1 MQIDAV
7 MTIDE
12 RRKYLYGMQQR
23 YRPANKTVR
32 QSLLDEMEEV
42 THLHRKSLIRLMG
55 GSLQRQPRR
64 EQRGRSY
71 TAEVDDALRLVAESY
86 DYLCAERLTPSLVT
100 MVEHL
105 ATHHEI
111 QPSLALL
118 EQLSRIS
125 VSTVQRISQRIGQDQ
140 RRQPRRP
147 PGSANAV
154 SKEIPMG
161 RIAWD
166 EKQPGHFEIDLTH
179 HCGPSASGDFMH
191 TLQMIDV
198 TTGWSE
204 RAATLGRGFLVMRD
218 AFRRILA
225 RIPMK
230 VLELHPDNGSEFL
243 NWNML
248 RFWKDVFPGVQFSR
262 SFPYHKNDNR
272 FVEQKNSSLV
282 RAYLGYD
289 RLESVAQ
296 VQAVNQLYDKLWVYN
311 NLFQP
316 VMRLKEKVLVP
327 SPDHPDRP
335 RIKRVYDEAQT
346 PFDRLC
352 ETDAI
357 QPARRQALLRLRD
370 QTNPRQLRKE
380 IYALIDQL
388 FTLAPACPG
397 DYEDVAL
404 TLFVPLHADEALA

>member
-1 MQIDAV
+1 MPIDAV
-7 MTIDE
+7 MTTDE

-23 YRPANKTVR
+23 YQRGDKAARK
-32 QSLLDEMEEV
+32 SLLDEMEEV

-55 GSLQRQPRR
+55 DSLERQPRR
-64 EQRGRSY
+64 DQRGRSY
-71 TAEVDDALRLVAESY
+71 AAEVDDALRLVAESY
-86 DYLCAERLTPSLVT
+86 DYLCAERLTPDLVT
-100 MVEHL
+100 MVEQL
-105 ATHHEI
+105 AAHHEI

-125 VSTVQRISQRIGQDQ
+125 VSTVQRILKRIGQDQ
-140 RRQPRRP
+140 RRRPRRP
-147 PGSANAV
+147 PGSANAA
-154 SKEIPMG
+154 SIGIPMR

-179 HCGPSASGDFMH
+179 HCGPSASGDFLH

-204 RAATLGRGFLVMRD
+204 RAATLGRSFLVMRD
-218 AFRRILA
+218 AFQRIQA
-225 RIPMK
+225 RIPIP

-289 RLESVAQ
+289 RLDSVAQ
-296 VQAVNQLYDKLWVYN
+296 VQVVNQLYDNLWVYN

-335 RIKRVYDEAQT
+335 HIKRIYDTAKT

-380 IYALIDQL
+380 IYALIDHL

-397 DYEDVAL
+397 EYEDVAR
-404 TLFVPLHADEALA
+404 TLFMPLPADEALA

>member
-1 MQIDAV
+1 MDAV

-12 RRKYLYGMQQR
+12 RRKYLYGRQQHYKQGDR
-23 YRPANKTVR
+23 ATR
-32 QSLLDEMEEV
+32 QGLLDEMEEV
-42 THLHRKSLIRLMG
+42 TQLHRKSLVRLMG
-55 GSLQRQPRR
+55 GSLERQPRR
-64 EQRGRSY
+64 EQRGRTYS
-71 TAEVDDALRLVAESY
+71 AEVDDALRVVAESY
-86 DYLCAERLTPSLVT
+86 DYLCAERLTPDLVT

-105 ATHHEI
+105 ATHGEI
-111 QPSLALL
+111 QPSLGLL

-125 VSTVQRISQRIGQDQ
+125 VSTVQRILQRIGQDQ
-140 RRQPRRP
+140 RRRPRRP

-154 SKEIPMG
+154 SKDIPMR

-179 HCGPSASGDFMH
+179 HCGPSASGDFMC

-198 TTGWSE
+198 ATGWSE
-204 RAATLGRGFLVMRD
+204 RAATLGRSFLVMRD
-218 AFRRILA
+218 AFLRIQT
-225 RIPMK
+225 RIPIP

-248 RFWKDVFPGVQFSR
+248 HFWKGVFPEVQFSR

-282 RAYLGYD
+282 RQYLGYE
-289 RLESVAQ
+289 RLDSIAH
-296 VQAVNQLYDKLWVYN
+296 VQAVNQLYDKLWIYN

-327 SPDHPDRP
+327 SPEHPDRP
-335 RIKRVYDEAQT
+335 HIKRVYDEAKT

-352 ETDAI
+352 KTDAI
-357 QPARRQALLRLRD
+357 PPACRQALERLRA

-380 IYALIDQL
+380 IYALIDHI
-388 FTLAPACPG
+388 FTLASARSG
-397 DYEDVAL
+397 EYEDVAL
-404 TLFVPLHADEALA
+404 TLFMPLYANEALA